1 MNERIQK
8 LSKKAFMLAHEA
20 NDIHEQ
26 EEGEEL
32 SQTQFSNVFNQK
44 LIELTVRECIECTK
58 EWRDAVRADSTRDY
72 SRGYVHGCDDAI
84 VEMKIRFG
92 VE

>member
-1 MNERIQK
+1 MNERIK
-8 LSKKAFMLAHEA
+8 ELA
-20 NDIHEQ
+20 EQ
-26 EEGEEL
+26 AGFIDSRFSESGDNCEL
-32 SQTQFSNVFNQK
+32 EIKK

-92 VE
+92 VEE